1 MTFPKITP
9 EQITDV
15 FRKSGPLLPV
25 ELAKRLGVDS
35 FIAKAFLSQMVEA
48 NQVRITQE
56 RIGNEFLYF
65 IPGQESSAS
74 AKLQTFPKNKVEV
87 TPATYAPAPSV
98 APAQSKYSPPEQ
110 NKNLQ
115 VKQEQFMQRLQD
127 IESREVRDRRM
138 NAVLPITVED
148 VRSLFV
154 EKPVAVGGEILSKL
168 KSKVAAEIIENSI
181 EDLAEDIE
189 EIPRAKLI
197 QRDLTEKPSVV
208 SAKQGKYAVKSKSK
222 GAVGEGNCVI
232 QAIGYL
238 TGIGGNILSK
248 EMLRKGKDAEII
260 VELDS
265 AVGPMKMLAVV
276 RDKKTI
282 NDADL
287 NLAYNSGVDK
297 KMPVLFLTRGKLTK
311 KAEEYNRGI
320 SSITIKHIGE

>member
-1 MTFPKITP
+1 MALPKITP
-9 EQITDV
+9 ELVTEI

-56 RIGNEFLYF
+56 RVGNEFLYF
-65 IPGQESSAS
+65 IPGQESSAN
-74 AKLQTFPKNKVEV
+74 AKLQTFPKNKIEV
-87 TPATYAPAPSV
+87 TPATYAPAPS
-98 APAQSKYSPPEQ
+98 ATPAQSKYSQLEQ
-110 NKNLQ
+110 NKTLLG
-115 VKQEQFMQRLQD
+115 KQEQFMQRLQD
-127 IESREVRDRRM
+127 IESREVRDKRM
-138 NAVLPITVED
+138 NTVLPITVED

-168 KSKVAAEIIENSI
+168 KSKVPADIVESGIEEL
-181 EDLAEDIE
+181 EDDIE
-189 EIPRAKLI
+189 EIPRAKLL
-197 QRDLTEKPSVV
+197 QRDLLEKPSKK
-208 SAKQGKYAVKSKSK
+208 STAKTKTKENIDG
-222 GAVGEGNCVI
+222 GNCVI

-238 TGIGGNILSK
+238 TGIGGNIISK
-248 EMLRKGKDAEII
+248 EMIRKGKDAEII

-265 AVGPMKMLAVV
+265 AVGPMKMLAVI

-287 NLAYNSGVDK
+287 NVAYNAGLDK

-311 KAEEYNRGI
+311 KAEEYHSGI
-320 SSITIKHIGE
+320 SSLTIKHIGE